1 MNVESLLTFI
11 YQKLV
16 ELSEVEVYQDKVPEA
31 ENPTNPYIVF
41 SLTIPERIR
50 EQEQGSLE
58 VDFWDEGL
66 DIASLEALV
75 SKVDG
80 NSQFSNPTG
89 LDELKYFA
97 HGLQVVFYR
106 VFRGSLPDPDPNII
120 RRQLRY
126 LVRIRF
132 IREGE

>member
-11 YQKLV
+11 YGKLV
-16 ELSEVEVYQDKVPEA
+16 ELSGVEVYQDKVPEEESPA
-31 ENPTNPYIVF
+31 NSYIVF
-41 SLTIPERIR
+41 SLTIPDRIR
-50 EQEQGSLE
+50 EQEQASLE
-58 VDFWDEGL
+58 VDFWVEGS

-80 NSQFSNPTG
+80 NSHFSNPTG

-97 HGLQVVFYR
+97 DGLQVVFYR
-106 VFRGSLPDPDPNII
+106 VFRGAVPDPDPNII

-126 LVRIRF
+126 LARIRF